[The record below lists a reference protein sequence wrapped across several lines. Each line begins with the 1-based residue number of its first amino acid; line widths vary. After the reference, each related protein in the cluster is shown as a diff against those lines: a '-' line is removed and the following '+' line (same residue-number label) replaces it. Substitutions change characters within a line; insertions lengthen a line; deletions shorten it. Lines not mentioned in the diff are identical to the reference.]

1 MIVQIVRIVNYAL
14 PSDSEKP
21 QSNLI
26 SSILYILTSLT
37 IIWLMN
43 YDRRKGM
50 FCSGLLFGF
59 WLLVCVAIIP
69 DVIDYT
75 IEYKRVNHLDRA
87 KHFDYLLN
95 KFDRKNRF
103 NFLKK
108 CYVFGFISL
117 VDWAHLS
124 SIALQKNIHFLN

>member
-1 MIVQIVRIVNYAL
+1 MIVQIVRIVNYVL

-26 SSILYILTSLT
+26 SPILYIFTSLT
-37 IIWLMN
+37 ILWLMN

-59 WLLVCVAIIP
+59 WLLICVAIIP

-75 IEYKRVNHLDRA
+75 IDYKRVNQL
-87 KHFDYLLN
+87 Y
-95 KFDRKNRF
+95 
-103 NFLKK
+103 
-108 CYVFGFISL
+108 
-117 VDWAHLS
+117 
-124 SIALQKNIHFLN
+124 